1 MKKLFIIIGVILIG
15 SGLIGAV
22 MTYQGNFT
30 DEEIVEIIHTPV
42 KVLTIE
48 ADNTPI
54 TIVPTDKDGIAVIF
68 SGMKTQDLTN
78 ALNVATNDESLAITV
93 DQDNWLFFIPF
104 ITQQPQLII
113 KVPHEQL
120 TNLSAKTSNGR
131 LIVKEQHIDEID
143 LKTSNGAI
151 ELIDLHSNEL
161 VANTSNGKV
170 TLINTTG
177 WIEAETKNG
186 SIDAFG
192 LSITD
197 DVRLETSNGSIDVS
211 LSQEANVT
219 IDANTSNGSINLFG
233 HDNRHSVLNNGTYSL
248 TLDTSNGSVD
258 VVTD

>member
-15 SGLIGAV
+15 AGLFGAV
-22 MTYQGNFT
+22 MTNQGNFT
-30 DEEIVEIIHTPV
+30 DEEIVEIIRTPA

-54 TIVPTDKDGIAVIF
+54 TIVPTDQDDITVIF

-78 ALNVATNDESLAITV
+78 ALNLATNNESLTITV

-104 ITQQPQLII
+104 ITQQPRLIV
-113 KVPHEQL
+113 KVPSEQL
-120 TNLSAKTSNGR
+120 TQLHAKTSNGQV
-131 LIVKEQHIDEID
+131 IVKEQQIDKID

-186 SIDAFG
+186 SIDAYG
-192 LSITD
+192 LMLTD
-197 DVRLETSNGSIDVS
+197 DVRLDTSNGSIDVS
-211 LSQEANVT
+211 LSKDADVTVEA
-219 IDANTSNGSINLFG
+219 DTSNGSINLFG
-233 HDNRHSVLNNGTYSL
+233 HDNSHSVLNNGTYSL
-248 TLDTSNGSVD
+248 TLDTSNGSID

>member
-15 SGLIGAV
+15 AGLFGAV

-30 DEEIVEIIHTPV
+30 DEEIVEIIRTPA

-48 ADNTPI
+48 ADNIPI
-54 TIVPTDKDGIAVIF
+54 TIVPTDKDDITVIF

-78 ALNVATNDESLAITV
+78 ALNIATNDESLTITV
-93 DQDNWLFFIPF
+93 DQDNWLFFISF

-131 LIVKEQHIDEID
+131 LIVKEQQIDVID

-186 SIDAFG
+186 SIDAYG
-192 LSITD
+192 LMLTD
-197 DVRLETSNGSIDVS
+197 DVRLDTSNGSIDVS
-211 LSQEANVT
+211 ILETADVT
-219 IDANTSNGSINLFG
+219 IEA
-233 HDNRHSVLNNGTYSL
+233 
-248 TLDTSNGSVD
+248 DTSNGSVD
-258 VVTD
+258 LLGRDNRYEVLNDGTYSLKLDTSNGSIDVVTD